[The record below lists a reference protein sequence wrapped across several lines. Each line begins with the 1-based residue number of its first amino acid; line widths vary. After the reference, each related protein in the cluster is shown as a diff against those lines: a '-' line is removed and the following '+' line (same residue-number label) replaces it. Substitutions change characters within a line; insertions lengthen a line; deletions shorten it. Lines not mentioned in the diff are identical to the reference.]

1 MLYVLLFP
9 LRTMEVARH
18 RRKELSVEKKSEEEK
33 VIKILGF
40 VISFFFFCENKI
52 STALAKI
59 FVPVIA
65 FSLAPVHNV
74 LY

>member
-40 VISFFFFCENKI
+40 VISFFFCENKI

>member
-1 MLYVLLFP
+1 
-9 LRTMEVARH
+9 MEVARH

-40 VISFFFFCENKI
+40 VISFFFFFCENKI